1 MYKRNAQGWSKHF
14 DFMIVDEISLQIA
27 FILATLIRNH
37 IWAYSSPLYRAM
49 GVTLVLIDAV
59 ILVLHN
65 SMHDVVKRGYYN
77 EFIETFKHCFYVFA
91 IAIIYVFA
99 TQTGDAYSRLIL
111 FLTFLLHILL
121 GYFTR
126 ILWKLFI
133 KKHGKT
139 KEKQSS
145 MLVVV
150 TPETAED
157 ILSRLSSDELADY
170 KISGVVLT
178 EPTDR
183 KTIGGYPIVA
193 DLDGAADYIVRE
205 WVDSVYIDA
214 PLTDEKIIKLMDDCS
229 IMAVPTHY
237 HVPNMSRNG
246 VKRFSEKI
254 AGTTVLT
261 TSINYAT
268 PVQLLIKRCF
278 DIVAG
283 IIGSLIALIIMA
295 IVGPIIKK
303 QSPGPILFAQ
313 ERIGQNGK
321 RFKMYKIRSMYL
333 DAEERKKD
341 LMDQNRVKDGMM
353 FKLDFDPRIIG
364 NEILPDGTK
373 KTGIGDFIRRTS
385 LDEFPQFF
393 LVLKGTLSTIGTR
406 PPTAD
411 EWEKYEYHH
420 RARLAIK
427 PGVTGMWQTSGRSE
441 ITDFE
446 EVVRLDTEY
455 ITNWSLGLDLKILF
469 KTFGVLFSHKGAM

>member
-14 DFMIVDEISLQIA
+14 DFIVIDELSLQIA
-27 FILATLIRNH
+27 FILASLIRNH
-37 IWAYSSPLYRAM
+37 TWPYSSTLYRAM
-49 GVTLVLIDAV
+49 GITLVLMDAV
-59 ILVLHN
+59 VLVLHN
-65 SMHDVVKRGYYN
+65 SLHDVVKRGYY
-77 EFIETFKHCFYVFA
+77 IEAVETVKHCFYVFA
-91 IAIIYVFA
+91 IATIYMFA
-99 TQTGDAYSRLIL
+99 TQTGDAYSRIIL
-111 FLTFLLHILL
+111 LLTFLLHILL
-121 GYFTR
+121 GYCTR
-126 ILWKLFI
+126 VLWKLLI
-133 KKHGKT
+133 KKYGKIR
-139 KEKQSS
+139 EKKSS

-150 TPETAED
+150 TPNAAED
-157 ILSRLSSDELADY
+157 ILSRLGRDELADY
-170 KISGVVLT
+170 KITGVVLT
-178 EPTDR
+178 EPTDSE
-183 KTIGGYPIVA
+183 TIGGYPIVA
-193 DLDGAADYIVRE
+193 DLDSAADYIVRK
-205 WVDSVYIDA
+205 WVDTVYIDA
-214 PLTDEKIIKLMDDCS
+214 PLTDEKVLKLMDNCA

-254 AGTTVLT
+254 GDTTVLT

-268 PVQLLIKRCF
+268 PAQLLIKRCF

-283 IIGSLIALIIMA
+283 IIGSIIALIIMA

-313 ERIGQNGK
+313 ERIGKNGK
-321 RFKMYKIRSMYL
+321 RFKMYKIRSMYM

-393 LVLKGTLSTIGTR
+393 LVLKGTLSTVGTR
-406 PPTAD
+406 PPLPS
-411 EWEKYEYHH
+411 EYQLYKYHH
-420 RARLAIK
+420 RARMAIK
-427 PGVTGMWQTSGRSE
+427 PGITGMWQVSGRSE

-455 ITNWSLGLDLKILF
+455 ITNWSIGLDIKILF
-469 KTFGVLFSHKGAM
+469 KTIGVLFSHKGAM

>member
-27 FILATLIRNH
+27 FILAALIRNH
-37 IWAYSSPLYRAM
+37 IWAYSSSLYRAM

-91 IAIIYVFA
+91 IATIYMFA
-99 TQTGDAYSRLIL
+99 TQTGDAYSRIIL

-121 GYFTR
+121 GYLTR

-157 ILSRLSSDELADY
+157 ILSRLSSDELSDY
-170 KISGVVLT
+170 KITGVVLT
-178 EPTDR
+178 EPTER
-183 KTIGGYPIVA
+183 ETIGGYPIVA

-214 PLTDEKIIKLMDDCS
+214 PLNDEKVIKLMDDCS

-254 AGTTVLT
+254 GGTTVLT

-268 PVQLLIKRCF
+268 SVQLLIKRCF

-295 IVGPIIKK
+295 IVGPII
-303 QSPGPILFAQ
+303 
-313 ERIGQNGK
+313 N
-321 RFKMYKIRSMYL
+321 
-333 DAEERKKD
+333 
-341 LMDQNRVKDGMM
+341 
-353 FKLDFDPRIIG
+353 
-364 NEILPDGTK
+364 
-373 KTGIGDFIRRTS
+373 
-385 LDEFPQFF
+385 
-393 LVLKGTLSTIGTR
+393 
-406 PPTAD
+406 
-411 EWEKYEYHH
+411 
-420 RARLAIK
+420 
-427 PGVTGMWQTSGRSE
+427 
-441 ITDFE
+441 
-446 EVVRLDTEY
+446 
-455 ITNWSLGLDLKILF
+455 
-469 KTFGVLFSHKGAM
+469 

>member
-14 DFMIVDEISLQIA
+14 DFIIVDEISLQIA
-27 FILATLIRNH
+27 FVLAVLYRLH
-37 IWAYSSPLYRAM
+37 AWAYAIPLYRTM
-49 GVTLVLIDAV
+49 GITLVLVDAV
-59 ILVLHN
+59 ILVLLN
-65 SMHDVVKRGYYN
+65 SMHDVVKRGLFS
-77 EFIETFKHCFYVFA
+77 EAIESFKHCFYVFA
-91 IAIIYVFA
+91 VATIYIFA
-99 TQTGDAYSRLIL
+99 TKTGDDFSRIIL
-111 FLTFLLHILL
+111 FLTSLLHYVL
-121 GYFTR
+121 GYCTR
-126 ILWKLFI
+126 VLWKRFI
-133 KKHGKT
+133 KRYKA
-139 KEKQSS
+139 KQNKKKSIIVIVS
-145 MLVVV
+145 
-150 TPETAED
+150 PETAED
-157 ILSRLSSDELADY
+157 ILRRLSSDKLADY
-170 KISGVVLT
+170 KITGVVLT
-178 EPTDR
+178 GPTES
-183 KTIGGYPIVA
+183 KTIGGYPVVA

-214 PLTDEKIIKLMDDCS
+214 PLTNEKVIKLMDDCVQ
-229 IMAVPTHY
+229 MAVPTHY

-246 VKRFSEKI
+246 IKRFAEKL

-268 PVQLLIKRCF
+268 PIQALMKRCF

-283 IIGSLIALIIMA
+283 LVGSLVALLIIA

-313 ERIGQNGK
+313 ERIGKNGK
-321 RFKMYKIRSMYL
+321 RFKMYKIRSMYM

-341 LMDQNRVKDGMM
+341 LMSQNRVKDGMM

-373 KTGIGDFIRRTS
+373 KTGIGEFIRKTS

-393 LVLKGTLSTIGTR
+393 LVLTGVMSTVGTR
-406 PPTAD
+406 PPTVD

-427 PGVTGMWQTSGRSE
+427 PGVTGMWQVNGRSE

-455 ITNWSLGLDLKILF
+455 ITNWSIGLDLKILF